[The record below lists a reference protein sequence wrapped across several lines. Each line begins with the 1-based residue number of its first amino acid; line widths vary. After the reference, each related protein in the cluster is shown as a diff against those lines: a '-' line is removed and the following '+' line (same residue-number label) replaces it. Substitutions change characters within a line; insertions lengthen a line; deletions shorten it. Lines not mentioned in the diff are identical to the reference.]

1 MSYPQPQPIGQVPI
15 PAAFGGP
22 QAAAPFYNRP
32 AVYGQTYGQNP
43 YQPVGP
49 YAAQPVYGQPGYVQ
63 AQANRVVQGVPVPAY
78 GGYRKRKSAKSKA
91 KAKRKRG
98 PKRKTHRRRRQ

>member
-1 MSYPQPQPIGQVPI
+1 
-15 PAAFGGP
+15 
-22 QAAAPFYNRP
+22 
-32 AVYGQTYGQNP
+32 VYGQTYGQNP
-43 YQPVGP
+43 YQPVGQ

-63 AQANRVVQGVPVPAY
+63 AQANRFAQGVPVPVNY

-98 PKRKTHRRRRQ
+98 SKRKTHRRRRQ